1 MPGGNSFS
9 DALALL
15 PRETVDIP
23 SLEVFQARL
32 DGALGSPNP
41 VGGNPVHGRGL
52 ELDNAVGLFQHKVF
66 CDFMITGSE
75 AGWLASW
82 IKRPVMVQRR
92 CHISD

>member
-1 MPGGNSFS
+1 MDTPSIWGGVQGPLGWGLGQL
-9 DALALL
+9 DLL
-15 PRETVDIP
+15 
-23 SLEVFQARL
+23 
-32 DGALGSPNP
+32 
-41 VGGNPVHGRGL
+41 GGNPVHGRGL

-82 IKRPVMVQRR
+82 IKRPVMVLRR

>member
-1 MPGGNSFS
+1 MGPWA
-9 DALALL
+9 AL
-15 PRETVDIP
+15 
-23 SLEVFQARL
+23 S
-32 DGALGSPNP
+32 

-66 CDFMITGSE
+66 FDFMITGSE